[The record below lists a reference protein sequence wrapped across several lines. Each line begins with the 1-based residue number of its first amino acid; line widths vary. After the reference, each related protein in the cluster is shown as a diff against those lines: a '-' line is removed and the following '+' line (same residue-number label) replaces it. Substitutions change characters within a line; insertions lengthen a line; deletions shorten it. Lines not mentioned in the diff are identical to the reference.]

1 MNRSVKVQ
9 KHLFAAD
16 VQQTTS
22 CALLTKMNFTSPVS
36 LTNEN
41 CSEEVN
47 DWNSTGTTTSWATS
61 SWFSSVSWFTYVNV
75 VVLWIVFVVGTL
87 GNILVLVVLVWRR
100 SNRLGHGLRHSDTK
114 LAVRAQTLQTT
125 VPVAIT
131 DDADFEKVLIHRL
144 VELCQFLYSVGG
156 LRCRNTGQ
164 HPGVGGAAVAS
175 K

>member
-1 MNRSVKVQ
+1 MN
-9 KHLFAAD
+9 A
-16 VQQTTS
+16 TNT
-22 CALLTKMNFTSPVS
+22 VS
-36 LTNEN
+36 LASEN
-41 CSEEVN
+41 SSEKTN
-47 DWNSTGTTTSWATS
+47 DWNLDGTTASSSLSKISWL
-61 SWFSSVSWFTYVNV
+61 TYTNV

-131 DDADFEKVLIHRL
+131 DDADFEKILIHRL

-156 LRCRNTGQ
+156 LRCRNAGQ